1 VHSRRL
7 LLGGILPTAVLV
19 FAGCSSSATAAPTA
33 TPAATPAPGAAS
45 NNPLPSF
52 VLPSFALPSG
62 LGGAGS
68 VDPTTLLTADAA
80 SSILGGTATLLP
92 GGITTGPVS
101 TISYATASGD
111 NVSLLVESFPGGIA
125 ASVMQA
131 SLQAAF
137 TAKGSTSMEPI
148 SGLGDVAG
156 KSVSDHEAT
165 VAFIKNGTLMLMTA
179 TSATQAGS
187 DMEPKLESL
196 AQQLVGKF

>member
-7 LLGGILPTAVLV
+7 LFGGILPAAVLV
-19 FAGCSSSATAAPTA
+19 FAGCGSSATAAPTA
-33 TPAATPAPGAAS
+33 TPATTPAPGAAS

-62 LGGAGS
+62 LAGS
-68 VDPTTLLTADAA
+68 VDPTTLLSADAA
-80 SSILGGTATLLP
+80 SSLLGGTATLLP

-165 VAFIKNGTLMLMTA
+165 VAFIKNGTLILITD
-179 TSATQAGS
+179 TSTTQAGS

-196 AQQLVGKF
+196 AQQIVGKF